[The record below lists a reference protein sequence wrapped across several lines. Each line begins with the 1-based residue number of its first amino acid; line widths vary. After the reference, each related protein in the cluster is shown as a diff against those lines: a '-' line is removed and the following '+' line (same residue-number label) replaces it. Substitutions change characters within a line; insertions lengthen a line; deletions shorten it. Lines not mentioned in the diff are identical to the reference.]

1 MTILRNGVA
10 RLVREEVGSS
20 SLMEFLVST
29 AIFMIVV
36 GGAMTLY
43 TAAVADTGTTS
54 ATVDAV
60 EGARPKMDQMSRD
73 FRQASAF
80 TASGT
85 TVSGGVAYSDD
96 VTISTY
102 RRGQGFV
109 SVRYNCASSSATR
122 CQKSEGASTQTV
134 LSNLAHVPG
143 QPGYFSWDSTQSPP
157 QSVTLSLR
165 VQVKKGASGT
175 AHVDLSDGVCLRNL
189 GGLCAS

>member
-1 MTILRNGVA
+1 MTSIRNGVA
-10 RLVREEVGSS
+10 RLVHDEAGTS

-29 AIFMIVV
+29 AIFLIVV

-43 TAAVADTGTTS
+43 TVAVADTGTTS

-73 FRQASAF
+73 LRQAASF
-80 TASGT
+80 SASGT
-85 TVSGGVAYSDD
+85 TFSGGVAYSDD

-109 SVRYNCASSSATR
+109 SVRYNCANSSATR
-122 CQKSEGASTQTV
+122 CRKTEGGSTETV
-134 LSNLAHVPG
+134 LSNLSHLPG
-143 QPGYFSWDSTQSPP
+143 QSGYFSWDSTQSPP
-157 QSVTLSLR
+157 RLVTLSLR
-165 VQVKKGASGT
+165 MRVSKRSSGT
-175 AHVDLSDGVCLRNL
+175 SHIDLTDGVCLRNV